1 MQPARSVDDDQRD
14 IVRQLISKQNFDGL
28 WDMDSKSIE
37 ELIGKS
43 LADLQQW
50 PDTKVLTSAIII
62 VVLETRFVSLSAMWY
77 GIVQKARKCLNHVLN
92 KDNKKLDTLIEDIKK
107 QL

>member
-37 ELIGKS
+37 ELIVKS

-50 PDTKVLTSAIII
+50 PDTKVLTSTIII
-62 VVLETRFVSLSAMWY
+62 VVLETHFVSLSSMWCR
-77 GIVQKARKCLNHVLN
+77 IAQKAR
-92 KDNKKLDTLIEDIKK
+92 
-107 QL
+107 